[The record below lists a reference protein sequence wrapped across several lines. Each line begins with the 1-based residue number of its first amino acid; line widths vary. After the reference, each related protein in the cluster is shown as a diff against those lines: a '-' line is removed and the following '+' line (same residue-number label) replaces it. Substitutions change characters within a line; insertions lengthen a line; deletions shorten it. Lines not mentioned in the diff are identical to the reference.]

1 MAILE
6 HQIVRVLRLWVAMAG
21 HVMKSGLFV
30 REYLHNLEPFI
41 KRENSVSP
49 PSPPAN
55 LSFELF
61 CRSPFYK
68 QSQLHILSKAFFESP
83 ILRTIFH
90 RA

>member
-21 HVMKSGLFV
+21 HMMKSGLFV

-55 LSFELF
+55 LSFKIVG
-61 CRSPFYK
+61 RSPFYK
-68 QSQLHILSKAFFESP
+68 QSQSHIISKAFLVEALF
-83 ILRTIFH
+83 
-90 RA
+90 